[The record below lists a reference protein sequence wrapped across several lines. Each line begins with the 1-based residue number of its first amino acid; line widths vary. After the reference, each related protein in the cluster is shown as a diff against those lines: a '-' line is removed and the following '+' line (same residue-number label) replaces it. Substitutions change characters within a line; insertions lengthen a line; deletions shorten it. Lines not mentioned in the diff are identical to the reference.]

1 LPPEAKDKFIILETN
16 KSLKISD
23 FYLRVLNLNSYILG
37 NLVVMVNY
45 QNHTFYY
52 LTDFVLNNLLNSNYL
67 SDNNFFTQLKDL
79 LSHQKENVCL
89 ITACPDLAW
98 NKQNSLLLAARNW
111 TQKGKNYFF
120 LLYEYDWLHILE
132 LCELAHQWK
141 KKIQILDPN
150 FSTLLKKLLKDGKLN
165 LTKVLT
171 HEKQNLVNENIIY
184 LLVGSPTNLKER
196 LKTFFEEKFIQKDII
211 FTFVVGTS
219 VAHLGEEG
227 TASIIDYLYQQKGEI
242 YNLSRSETFSLGT
255 SFADLKLLLEVIQ
268 PRLTITLQN
277 SYKQKKY
284 LIYLK
289 NDFLTCPNQSYLN
302 FSNQKIYSLPAP
314 KENQEF
320 ENFLLA
326 QRQNL
331 FQNGFLV
338 VLITV
343 KREKKSLKIK
353 GLQLEAVALA
363 PKIDLKKLEIKIK
376 QWWENKK
383 NSYLV
388 EEEKKGV
395 DLDPLN
401 QENLSELP
409 KNW

>member
-1 LPPEAKDKFIILETN
+1 
-16 KSLKISD
+16 
-23 FYLRVLNLNSYILG
+23 
-37 NLVVMVNY
+37 
-45 QNHTFYY
+45 
-52 LTDFVLNNLLNSNYL
+52 
-67 SDNNFFTQLKDL
+67 
-79 LSHQKENVCL
+79 
-89 ITACPDLAW
+89 
-98 NKQNSLLLAARNW
+98 
-111 TQKGKNYFF
+111 
-120 LLYEYDWLHILE
+120 
-132 LCELAHQWK
+132 
-141 KKIQILDPN
+141 
-150 FSTLLKKLLKDGKLN
+150 

-376 QWWENKK
+376 Q
-383 NSYLV
+383 
-388 EEEKKGV
+388 
-395 DLDPLN
+395 
-401 QENLSELP
+401 
-409 KNW
+409 